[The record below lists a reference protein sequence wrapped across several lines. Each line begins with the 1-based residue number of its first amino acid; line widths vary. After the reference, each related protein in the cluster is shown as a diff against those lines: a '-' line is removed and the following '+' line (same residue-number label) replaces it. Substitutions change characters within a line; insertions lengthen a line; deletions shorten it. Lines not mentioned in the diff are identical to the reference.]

1 MMVKKKSTRNKKVKE
16 DIPNKLEKPVVAE
29 YMRIFPP
36 SRRLLINGV
45 EICIEMDYGEKR
57 IQSYLNKDGLI
68 DIIRTFL
75 KVAKRMI
82 NVEKLMSKKLDVSFD
97 NDIDDEELEILL
109 VSVERISHRSIEVLR
124 MSTTTEI

>member
-1 MMVKKKSTRNKKVKE
+1 MVKKKSTRNKKVKE

-109 VSVERISHRSIEVLR
+109 VSVERI
-124 MSTTTEI
+124 